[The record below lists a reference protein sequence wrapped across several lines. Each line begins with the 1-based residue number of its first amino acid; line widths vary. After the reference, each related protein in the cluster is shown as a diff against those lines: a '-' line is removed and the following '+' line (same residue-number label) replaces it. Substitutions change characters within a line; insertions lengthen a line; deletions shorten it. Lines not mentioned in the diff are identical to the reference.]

1 MLRTTRHLAVGAA
14 FATALSLG
22 LAGGVVAQDAVEIRA
37 NGPNVVDNA
46 AGADNVRVEVSP
58 GRRQAAASEG
68 QGNQEIRRAPRDDRA
83 RQRDDRDRNRG
94 GNNGGGDSG
103 AAGAA
108 PAAAPADSARAD
120 PQAAAEGRG
129 AATSQAATKGV
140 GTAAPQAK
148 PVQLPS
154 TGSGLVG
161 SLSGMVALFGAVV
174 AAAGGWVIRRR
185 A

>member
-1 MLRTTRHLAVGAA
+1 MLTTTRRLALGVA

-22 LAGGVVAQDAVEIRA
+22 LAGGAVAQDAVEIRA

-46 AGADNVRVEVSP
+46 AGADNVRVEVSH
-58 GRRQAAASEG
+58 GRQQAAASEG

-83 RQRDDRDRNRG
+83 RQRDDRARNRG
-94 GNNGGGDSG
+94 GNNGGGG
-103 AAGAA
+103 AEAA
-108 PAAAPADSARAD
+108 PVDTAQAE
-120 PQAAAEGRG
+120 PQAATEGRG
-129 AATSQAATKGV
+129 AAAPQAATQGV

-154 TGSGLVG
+154 TGSGSVG

-174 AAAGGWVIRRR
+174 AAAGGWAIRRR